1 MQLHGIK
8 TSPVDFTVCYYC
20 PPRLQHH
27 TTSHHI
33 TKRNRKVGFYHDLSS
48 HGHGACTTQT
58 HCEPI
63 PICNNERAQ
72 PLPFSL
78 TISNQNQNLVPTPN
92 YHHYKS
98 ASKLK
103 AIVSRWR
110 PVCALPADRN
120 EYGAQTKQHTHKHMQ
135 NMVIC
140 NFIYWII
147 TEIIVCKSVLM
158 CNLGRGIL
166 TNAVLS
172 SVKCTLGR
180 GRRSI
185 ARQMFP
191 LCRQPTIAM
200 AADVLIHWTRERAR
214 AIRKN

>member
-27 TTSHHI
+27 TTSQSATEKSVSI
-33 TKRNRKVGFYHDLSS
+33 TIS
-48 HGHGACTTQT
+48 HRMAMVHAQT

-120 EYGAQTKQHTHKHMQ
+120 EYVAQTKQHTHKHMQ

-172 SVKCTLGR
+172 SVKCTVGR

-191 LCRQPTIAM
+191 LCRHPTIAM
-200 AADVLIHWTRERAR
+200 AADVFIHWTRERAR